1 MSPAPEPSTAS
12 RRWQRIL
19 AVLGVCL
26 PIPLLAATGLS
37 IPLPAPVE
45 RIAAALVPWA
55 DAATLAANEALAPG
69 ARGSIVL
76 LAGEGLAG
84 RAQRP
89 DATASARDERFSLNG
104 GAPGGGGDAGGAQGG
119 GGTGGGG
126 GGGGKKSANDEGD
139 GGEGEDPGN
148 TDPGGG
154 ETPDDPTVVEEAVK
168 EVEKTT
174 NEVVE
179 TGNGLLEDVDGTVDE
194 TEATLDKTLAGLG
207 G

>member
-84 RAQRP
+84 RAQGP
-89 DATASARDERFSLNG
+89 GATASARDERFSLNG
-104 GAPGGGGDAGGAQGG
+104 GAQGG
-119 GGTGGGG
+119 GGAGGGGGG
-126 GGGGKKSANDEGD
+126 GGGGKKLENDEGD
-139 GGEGEDPGN
+139 GGGGEDPGN